1 VVTIHWTKVKKRRRQ
16 LGEEYR
22 SYKPR
27 APESVHLTELGPGA
41 YSASM
46 RSLEIARRAD
56 VVGLPRLFILAN
68 LVVILVAVAVQER
81 LRFLAAIGTSPA
93 VPIFRLRRVLDAAH
107 LSQGPR
113 AIRHCCPQWAAS
125 PSPLT
130 PIIPAAGRF
139 TATTST
145 TW

>member
-1 VVTIHWTKVKKRRRQ
+1 VVTIHWTKVKKRRPQ

-22 SYKPR
+22 SYTPR
-27 APESVHLTELGPGA
+27 APESVHRTELGPGA
-41 YSASM
+41 YSASI
-46 RSLEIARRAD
+46 RSSEIVSARIMQSDAA
-56 VVGLPRLFILAN
+56 I
-68 LVVILVAVAVQER
+68 AVQER

-93 VPIFRLRRVLDAAH
+93 VLIFRFRRVLDTAH

-125 PSPLT
+125 PSPLA
-130 PIIPAAGRF
+130 PVIPAAGRF